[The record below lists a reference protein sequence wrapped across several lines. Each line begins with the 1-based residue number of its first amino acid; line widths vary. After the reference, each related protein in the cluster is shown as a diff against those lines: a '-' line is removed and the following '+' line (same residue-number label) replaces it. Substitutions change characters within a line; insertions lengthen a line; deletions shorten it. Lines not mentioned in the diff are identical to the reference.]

1 LLTKPNH
8 HDAKA
13 PKDPIPRV
21 IDEVASKIV
30 DVEIQIE
37 RPCSVPTGWVERRLT
52 QYVLDPALR
61 DARQGGLAQIPSS
74 CLPTVFEAV
83 KKLDF
88 VFLALV
94 FSVTYRR
101 EKPDFFNFF
110 TASFAVG

>member
-1 LLTKPNH
+1 MATEKTR
-8 HDAKA
+8 A
-13 PKDPIPRV
+13 
-21 IDEVASKIV
+21 
-30 DVEIQIE
+30 
-37 RPCSVPTGWVERRLT
+37 
-52 QYVLDPALR
+52 
-61 DARQGGLAQIPSS
+61 S

>member
-1 LLTKPNH
+1 MATEKT
-8 HDAKA
+8 
-13 PKDPIPRV
+13 RV
-21 IDEVASKIV
+21 AHTS
-30 DVEIQIE
+30 Q
-37 RPCSVPTGWVERRLT
+37 R
-52 QYVLDPALR
+52 
-61 DARQGGLAQIPSS
+61 
-74 CLPTVFEAV
+74 FEAV